1 MLLMPVHCIL
11 GVILGFGV
19 FGWNSYKGQVTNT
32 STFLYLHTKIKHF
45 FTQCF
50 TSD

>member
-11 GVILGFGV
+11 GVISVWGFWLKQLQRSGYKYKHFSV
-19 FGWNSYKGQVTNT
+19 FT
-32 STFLYLHTKIKHF
+32 HF